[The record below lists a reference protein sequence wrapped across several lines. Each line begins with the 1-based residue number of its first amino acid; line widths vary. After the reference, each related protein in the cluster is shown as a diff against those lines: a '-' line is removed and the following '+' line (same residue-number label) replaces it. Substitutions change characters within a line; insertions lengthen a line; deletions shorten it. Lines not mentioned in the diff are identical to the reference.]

1 MKIWG
6 KRFGPALVAAIVCG
20 LAVAVA
26 APAAAQSRKAKSTQ
40 TEAVWKAFDATNNTV
55 TVKVKKPGRGK
66 NAKLLKKNKEATFK
80 VKPTGSVL
88 TRTTVAINGVKG
100 EIKDIPEGKSVN
112 VYWVP
117 DPKEDGALF
126 ARKID
131 VVLSEEELNSRFQ
144 DVE

>member
-1 MKIWG
+1 MEFWG
-6 KRFGPALVAAIVCG
+6 KRVGAALATALVCG
-20 LAVAVA
+20 LAVSIA
-26 APAAAQSRKAKSTQ
+26 APAAAQKKGKSTQ
-40 TEAVWKAFDATNNTV
+40 TEAVWVAFDEGAKTV

-66 NAKLLKKNKEATFK
+66 NAKRLKKGKEATFK

-100 EIKDIPEGKSVN
+100 EIADIPAGKSVN

-117 DPKEDGALF
+117 EGDDVLF

-131 VVLSEEELNSRFQ
+131 VVLSEEEINARSE
-144 DVE
+144 VE

>member
-1 MKIWG
+1 MRIWG
-6 KRFGPALVAAIVCG
+6 KRLGWAGLAVGTLA

-26 APAAAQSRKAKSTQ
+26 SPAAAQSRKARSTQ
-40 TEAVWKAFDATNNTV
+40 TEAVWKAFDAENNTV

-66 NAKLLKKNKEATFK
+66 NAKLLKKNKDATFK

-117 DPKEDGALF
+117 DPKEDGVLF

-131 VVLSEEELNSRFQ
+131 VVLSEEELDARFQ
-144 DVE
+144 DAE

>member
-1 MKIWG
+1 MQFWG
-6 KRFGPALVAAIVCG
+6 KRVGAVLVTALVCG
-20 LAVAVA
+20 LAVSIA
-26 APAAAQSRKAKSTQ
+26 APAAAQKKGKSTQ
-40 TEAVWKAFDATNNTV
+40 TEAVWVAFDEAAKTV

-66 NAKLLKKNKEATFK
+66 NAKLIKKGKEATFK

-100 EIKDIPEGKSVN
+100 ELTDIPAGKSVN
-112 VYWVP
+112 VYWVTEG
-117 DPKEDGALF
+117 DDVLF

-131 VVLSEEELNSRFQ
+131 VVLSEEELAARAV

>member
-1 MKIWG
+1 MPIWG
-6 KRFGPALVAAIVCG
+6 KRAARILVATLVCG
-20 LAVAVA
+20 LATSVA
-26 APAAAQSRKAKSTQ
+26 APALAKKAKSTQ
-40 TEAVWKAFDATNNTV
+40 TEAVWVAFDQAASTV

-66 NAKLLKKNKEATFK
+66 NAKMLTKNKEATFN

-100 EIKDIPEGKSVN
+100 ELTDIPAGKSVN

-117 DPKEDGALF
+117 DDKAEGSMF

-131 VVLSEEELNSRFQ
+131 VVLSEEELNARSSE
-144 DVE
+144 VE

>member
-1 MKIWG
+1 MQFWG
-6 KRFGPALVAAIVCG
+6 KRVGVALVTALVCG
-20 LAVAVA
+20 LAVSIA
-26 APAAAQSRKAKSTQ
+26 APAAAQKKKGKSTQ
-40 TEAVWKAFDATNNTV
+40 TEAVWIAFDEAAKTV

-66 NAKLLKKNKEATFK
+66 NAKRIKKGKEATFK

-100 EIKDIPEGKSVN
+100 ELTDIPEGKSVN

-117 DPKEDGALF
+117 EGDDVLF

-131 VVLSEEELNSRFQ
+131 VVLSEEELAARAV